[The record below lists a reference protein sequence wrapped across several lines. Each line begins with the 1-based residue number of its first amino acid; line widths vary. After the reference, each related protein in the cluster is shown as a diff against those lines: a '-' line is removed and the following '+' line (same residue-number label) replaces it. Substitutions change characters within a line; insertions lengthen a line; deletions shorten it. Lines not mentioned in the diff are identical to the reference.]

1 MKRGWLALVCVASGC
16 LGEDITAPRPIQPW
30 PEPQRAWIG
39 VAEMKNE
46 APSPEGAAITVE
58 ATSML
63 RTLFARSERFR
74 VAVDAAAP
82 VRYRLETTLIE
93 FHDVDA
99 QDTIVF
105 EKAQSY
111 GRKRRAVVEVHY
123 RLIGL
128 GNNEL
133 QSRVARG
140 SVLCDSERP
149 LDLPSPTSLETGA
162 FWHSEFG
169 RATREC
175 LDKMVRDTC
184 VLVGPESATA
194 PENQN
199 PTNLGA

>member
-1 MKRGWLALVCVASGC
+1 MKRGWLALVCVAGGC
-16 LGEDITAPRPIQPW
+16 IGEDITAPRPIQPW
-30 PEPQRAWIG
+30 PEAQRVRVG
-39 VAEMKNE
+39 VDEMKNE

-63 RTLFARSERFR
+63 RTLLARSERFH
-74 VAVDAAAP
+74 VTTEPGAT
-82 VRYRLETTLIE
+82 VRYRIATTLIE

-99 QDTIVF
+99 QETIVF
-105 EKAQSY
+105 EKAQSF

-128 GNNEL
+128 GDHEL
-133 QSRVARG
+133 ASRIARG
-140 SVLCDSERP
+140 SVLCDTEKP
-149 LDLPSPTSLETGA
+149 LDLPTPTSLATGA

-175 LDKMVRDTC
+175 LDQMVRDAC
-184 VLVGPESATA
+184 IHVGPESATA

-199 PTNLGA
+199 PSNLGA